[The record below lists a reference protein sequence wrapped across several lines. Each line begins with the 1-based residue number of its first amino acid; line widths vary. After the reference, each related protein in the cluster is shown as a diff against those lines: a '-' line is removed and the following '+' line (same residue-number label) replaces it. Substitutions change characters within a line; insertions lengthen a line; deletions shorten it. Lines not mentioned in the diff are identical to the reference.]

1 MINGCEE
8 VFKNMRLKIA
18 VLALCLVL
26 VPLMAMAQAPSKDIV
41 DTAVAAGQ
49 FKTLASL
56 LEEVNLVE
64 TLKSPGPFT
73 VFAPTDAAFAKL
85 PAGTLEKLKK
95 DHELLK
101 KVLFFHVVPG
111 KYLEKDMIELKEC
124 RTLCPTT
131 GGVALL
137 NLKVD
142 KGTGKIISV
151 EGAKPIKTDVLASN
165 GVIHIIDEVMI
176 TPMRVEK

>member
-1 MINGCEE
+1 
-8 VFKNMRLKIA
+8 MRLKIT
-18 VLALCLVL
+18 VLALCMVL
-26 VPLMAMAQAPSKDIV
+26 VPVMAMAQAPSKDIV

-95 DHELLK
+95 DHTLLK
-101 KVLFFHVVPG
+101 NVLSFHVVPG
-111 KYLEKDMIELKEC
+111 KYLEKDIIELKEC
-124 RTLCPTT
+124 KTLCPTT
-131 GGVALL
+131 GGQ
-137 NLKVD
+137 
-142 KGTGKIISV
+142 GG
-151 EGAKPIKTDVLASN
+151 
-165 GVIHIIDEVMI
+165 HF
-176 TPMRVEK
+176 

>member
-1 MINGCEE
+1 
-8 VFKNMRLKIA
+8 MRLKIA
-18 VLALCLVL
+18 VLALALVL
-26 VPLMAMAQAPSKDIV
+26 VPAMAMAQAPSQDIV

-85 PAGTLEKLKK
+85 PAGTLDKLKK
-95 DHELLK
+95 DHTLLK
-101 KVLFFHVVPG
+101 KILSFHVVPG
-111 KYLEKDMIELKEC
+111 KYMEKDMVELKEC
-124 RTLCPTT
+124 KTLCPTA

-137 NLKVD
+137 DLKVD
-142 KGTGKIISV
+142 KNSGKIISV
-151 EGAKPIKTDVLASN
+151 EGAKPVKTDILASN
-165 GVIHIIDEVMI
+165 GVIHVIDAVMV
-176 TPMRVEK
+176 TPMRTEKE